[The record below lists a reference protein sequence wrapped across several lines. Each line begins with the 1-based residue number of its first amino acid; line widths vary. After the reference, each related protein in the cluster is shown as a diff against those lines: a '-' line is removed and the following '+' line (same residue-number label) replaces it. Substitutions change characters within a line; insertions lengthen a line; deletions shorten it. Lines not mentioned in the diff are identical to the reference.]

1 VREEADL
8 LDDVADAAPEL
19 VRRARA
25 DVDAVDLDRARRRL
39 DEPVDHAQR
48 GRLAAAGRTDEHDEV
63 AARDLEVEGR
73 HSRLRRPW
81 EGLRQPSEGDRPA
94 GAHDGERAYRCAPP
108 RTPGPTL
115 VAVATTVL
123 LADDDER
130 FRSLVRSM
138 LVDDGYDV
146 VAEAGDADAVLELAA
161 DRAPE
166 VVVVDLVLPGAVG
179 LSTVRAL
186 LAAAPHRPVLVLS
199 SLFDPAVEQEAAEL
213 GATYLDKTAGVDALE
228 EAIDAVVA
236 ARGGEPELD

>member
-1 VREEADL
+1 
-8 LDDVADAAPEL
+8 
-19 VRRARA
+19 
-25 DVDAVDLDRARRRL
+25 
-39 DEPVDHAQR
+39 
-48 GRLAAAGRTDEHDEV
+48 
-63 AARDLEVEGR
+63 
-73 HSRLRRPW
+73 
-81 EGLRQPSEGDRPA
+81 
-94 GAHDGERAYRCAPP
+94 
-108 RTPGPTL
+108 
-115 VAVATTVL
+115 VATTVL